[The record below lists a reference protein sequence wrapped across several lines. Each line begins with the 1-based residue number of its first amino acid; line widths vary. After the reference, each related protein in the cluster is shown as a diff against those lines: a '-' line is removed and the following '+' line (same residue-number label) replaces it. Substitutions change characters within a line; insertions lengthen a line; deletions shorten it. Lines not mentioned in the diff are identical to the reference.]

1 MYKVE
6 LLVSEIAVNEFLEE
20 MSSNRDFE
28 LIDIK
33 YNDYKYLVIYKI

>member
-1 MYKVE
+1 MYKIN
-6 LLVSEIAVNEFLEE
+6 LLVTEVAVNKFLEE